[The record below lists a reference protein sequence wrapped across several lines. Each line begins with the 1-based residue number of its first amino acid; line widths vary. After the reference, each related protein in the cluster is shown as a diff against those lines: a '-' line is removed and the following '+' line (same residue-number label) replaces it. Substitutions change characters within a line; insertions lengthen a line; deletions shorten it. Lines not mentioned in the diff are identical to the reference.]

1 MEKRTLRGHSGQ
13 STDRSA
19 AGGGNA
25 LAGGRFRRVCFVKA
39 IAVGCPR
46 SNELLPAAERSAL
59 CPECPRSV
67 RFSMSVETSHLW
79 QSLRSNTLTQATG
92 TYAHEETDKAWSLL
106 RCRAGIALARG
117 RFRPVSLLKTTVTFV
132 FPQEALSPTAERSV
146 LCPK

>member
-46 SNELLPAAERSAL
+46 SNELPPAAERSVL

-67 RFSMSVETSHLW
+67 RFSMSVEASHLW
-79 QSLRSNTLTQATG
+79 QSLQANTLTQATRIVG
-92 TYAHEETDKAWSLL
+92 LISLVMGFL
-106 RCRAGIALARG
+106 LLVLRAGGNANG
-117 RFRPVSLLKTTVTFV
+117 
-132 FPQEALSPTAERSV
+132 
-146 LCPK
+146 